1 MNICEEL
8 MNCIQFS
15 CSEIDSA
22 LKDISFTLDDVI
34 SELEVYDTE
43 HKKIIECFIKF
54 K

>member
-1 MNICEEL
+1 MNTCEE
-8 MNCIQFS
+8 MMDCIQFS
-15 CSEIDSA
+15 YSEIDSS
-22 LKDISFTLDDVI
+22 LKYISFTLDDVI